1 MAQTDTKPTL
11 LCIPDISGFT
21 RFMAEINFE
30 LSSKVV
36 PSLLNQVIYS
46 NEIEL
51 KVSEIEGDA
60 VLFFRQDGLPGAQ
73 KLVEQCRYFYLE
85 FYRKMN
91 ELQQNHE
98 NREGADQIPE
108 ILGLKIILHYGEIG
122 VAPIDK
128 RIKLMGKDVIA
139 AHRLLKNDIPQD
151 EYILFSEQLLKRYE
165 TNEIENHLDWGKL
178 QQGHIESDHLGNIN
192 FSYID
197 LRPLL
202 SDRD

>member
-1 MAQTDTKPTL
+1 MAKTETKPTL

-21 RFMAEINFE
+21 RFMTKIDFE

-36 PSLLNQVIYS
+36 PSLLNRVIYS

-60 VLFFRQDGLPGAQ
+60 VLFFRQDGLPDA
-73 KLVEQCRYFYLE
+73 KALVEQCKHFYLE

-91 ELQQNHE
+91 DLQKDHKNQ
-98 NREGADQIPE
+98 EGAAEIPD
-108 ILGLKIILHYGEIG
+108 ILGLKIILHYGDIG
-122 VAPIDK
+122 AAPIDK

-139 AHRLLKNDIPQD
+139 AHRLLKNNIPQD
-151 EYILFSEQLLKRYE
+151 EYILFSEQLLEQYE
-165 TNEIENHLDWGKL
+165 KNEIEDNLDWGEL
-178 QQGHIESDHLGNIN
+178 RQGHIVSDHLGKLN

-197 LRPLL
+197 LASLQ
-202 SDRD
+202 SDLD